1 MSYASD
7 VKKELTSL
15 EVHEGNAKAELSALI
30 RMNGALGLSNKQFI
44 LNVQTE
50 NAATARR
57 IYSLLHQFFN
67 VESEVIIRRQMKLKK
82 NNVYVVRLKHQVKE
96 ILDELQIM
104 KGFEINEAMPT
115 SLLKRD
121 SQRRSYLRGAFLAAG
136 SVNNPEKSRY
146 HLEIYSL
153 YQAHNQQIAELMNE
167 YRLNA
172 KTTERRS
179 GYIVYLKEGEKIA
192 EFLQLIGATNSML
205 QFEDVRIMRDIKN
218 SVNRLTNAE
227 EANANKVADASA
239 RQIENIKVIVNEIG
253 LMELP
258 IKLRQIAETRLNHPD
273 ISLSEL
279 GNYVPDGP
287 ISKSGVNHRLRKINE
302 YAQAIKAGL
311 PLPGRKNKK

>member
-15 EVHEGNAKAELSALI
+15 EVHENNAKAELSALI
-30 RMNGALGLSNKQFI
+30 RMNGALGLSNRQFI

-57 IYSLLHQFFN
+57 IYSLLQQFYK
-67 VESEVIIRRQMKLKK
+67 VEAEVVIRRQMKLKK
-82 NNVYVVRLKHQVKE
+82 NNVYLVRLKYQVQQ
-96 ILDELQIM
+96 ILDDLQIM
-104 KGFEINEAMPT
+104 KGFEINEDMPKA
-115 SLLKRD
+115 LLQRD
-121 SQRRSYLRGAFLAAG
+121 SERRSYLRGAFLAAG

-153 YQAHNQQIAELMNE
+153 YQVHNEQLAALMNE
-167 YRLNA
+167 YHLNA

-179 GYIVYLKEGEKIA
+179 GYIVYLKEAEKIA
-192 EFLQLIGATNSML
+192 DFLQLIGATNSML

-239 RQIENIKVIVNEIG
+239 RQIDNIKLIDDQIG
-253 LMELP
+253 LMRLP
-258 IKLRQIAETRLNHPD
+258 IKLRQIAEARLNHPD
-273 ISLSEL
+273 VSLGEL
-279 GNYVPDGP
+279 GDFVTDGP

-302 YAQAIKAGL
+302 YAQAIRDGL
-311 PLPGRKNKK
+311 PLPGSKKR